1 MRRAFAATL
10 VVIFSL
16 PLIAPLLASTPA
28 ESQLPACCRRNGRHH
43 CSMNVEMGNIPS
55 RFRVVSEK
63 CPFSGFA
70 RTPLL
75 QPHPFTSISAPTAA
89 RQAAGSAAIVRAAEA
104 GYRISADRARHKR
117 GPPRLL
123 AL

>member
-16 PLIAPLLASTPA
+16 PLIAPLLASTPD
-28 ESQLPACCRRNGRHH
+28 ESHLPACCRRNGKHH
-43 CSMNVEMGNIPS
+43 CAMTMEMGNIPS
-55 RFRVVSEK
+55 RFHVVSET
-63 CPFSGFA
+63 CSFSPFA
-70 RTPLL
+70 RTPLV
-75 QPHPFTSISAPTAA
+75 QPHPFASVSAPEAA
-89 RQAAGSAAIVRAAEA
+89 RQAAGPGAIVRAAEA
-104 GYRISADRARHKR
+104 GYRISTDRARHKR